1 LRIIILGGFLGSG
14 KTTVLLQFAR
24 YLVNREQA
32 AKNQIKVAIIEN
44 EVGEVGVDDKVIA
57 NEGFSVNNLF
67 SGCACCSLAGDL
79 IYSIRNIEENLG
91 PEWLIIEATGIA
103 HPGSIKNIISKRLE
117 LPSYIL
123 TVADAK
129 RWKRLVRAMEAFV
142 AGQLEESSKVLL
154 NKADLVTEDELEE
167 VKQSIQ
173 GYNSGVE
180 IISTNAKDELP
191 DQLWKRLADEVKG
204 LYGVN

>member
-24 YLVNREQA
+24 YLVNMEQA
-32 AKNQIKVAIIEN
+32 TKNQIKVAIIEN

-67 SGCACCSLAGDL
+67 SGCACCSLSGDL

-103 HPGSIKNIISKRLE
+103 HPGSIKDIISKRLE
-117 LPSYIL
+117 VTPYIL

-129 RWKRLVRAMEAFV
+129 RWKRLARAMETFV
-142 AGQLEESSKVLL
+142 SGQLEESSKVLL
-154 NKADLVTEDELEE
+154 NKADLVTDDELEE
-167 VKQSIQ
+167 VKRSIQ

-180 IISTNAKDELP
+180 IIATSAKDALP
-191 DQLWKRLADEVKG
+191 DNLWKKVADEVKG

>member
-1 LRIIILGGFLGSG
+1 MRIIILGGFLGSG

-24 YLVNREQA
+24 YLVNMEQA
-32 AKNQIKVAIIEN
+32 KKGEIKVAIIEN

-57 NEGFSVNNLF
+57 GEGFSVNNLF
-67 SGCACCSLAGDL
+67 SGCACCSLSGDL

-103 HPGSIKNIISKRLE
+103 HPGSIKNIILKRLE
-117 LPSYIL
+117 VTPYIL

-129 RWKRLVRAMEAFV
+129 RWKRLARAMETFV
-142 AGQLEESSKVLL
+142 TGQLEESSKVLL
-154 NKADLVTEDELEE
+154 NKADLVTDDELEE
-167 VKQSIQ
+167 VKRSIQ
-173 GYNSGVE
+173 GYNSRVE
-180 IISTNAKDELP
+180 IISTNAKDVLP
-191 DQLWKRLADEVKG
+191 DQLWEKLAIEVKG